1 MRRRDALGWGRPW
14 HRVRNRKKARKMK
27 EYQKVLCIAG
37 SECLGSSG
45 VQADLK
51 AISACGAFGAGAL
64 TCLVNM
70 STTKVKDI
78 MPLPEDFVTSSI
90 RSFLDDVK
98 ADAIKTGMLF
108 AKPLIDRIGST
119 LLDYPEIPK
128 VVDPVMVA
136 ATGDR
141 LIELEAIEAYKESMF
156 PVATL
161 ITPNFKEACLLLG
174 HEFGKEDLQ
183 ADMDYLCRW
192 GNAAIV
198 KSFHQDGKFMDVF
211 SSGQGQPLR
220 LFEKRF
226 IETKNV
232 NGTGCTFSS
241 SIAAFIARGFVL
253 EEAVAH
259 AEDYIGKA
267 IEEGSKYHFGAG
279 NGPVCHFYNEMPL

>member
-1 MRRRDALGWGRPW
+1 
-14 HRVRNRKKARKMK
+14 MK

-51 AISACGAFGAGAL
+51 AISACGAFGAGSL

-108 AKPLIDRIGST
+108 TKPLIDRIGST

-241 SIAAFIARGFVL
+241 SIAAFIARGFAL

-267 IEEGSKYHFGAG
+267 IEEGAKYHFGAG

>member
-1 MRRRDALGWGRPW
+1 
-14 HRVRNRKKARKMK
+14 MK

-108 AKPLIDRIGST
+108 TKPLIDRIGST

-161 ITPNFKEACLLLG
+161 ITPNFKEA
-174 HEFGKEDLQ
+174 
-183 ADMDYLCRW
+183 
-192 GNAAIV
+192 
-198 KSFHQDGKFMDVF
+198 
-211 SSGQGQPLR
+211 
-220 LFEKRF
+220 
-226 IETKNV
+226 
-232 NGTGCTFSS
+232 
-241 SIAAFIARGFVL
+241 
-253 EEAVAH
+253 
-259 AEDYIGKA
+259 
-267 IEEGSKYHFGAG
+267 
-279 NGPVCHFYNEMPL
+279 